1 MPQLALDLLDAH
13 PDNANA
19 MSPELLEKLIAH
31 IQETGNCPPL
41 IVRPHPEHHGR
52 YQLLDGHH
60 RAIALR
66 KLEHTHAACEVWEV
80 DDDQATMLLLTLNR
94 LHGEDDP
101 HQRGMLLKRLSQ
113 HMDLDALASKLPE
126 DAQRISRLVAL
137 TTPPPQPAPPR
148 DVDDLPHAVTF
159 FLNAHQRRALFAKL
173 RDVESDRSAAL
184 VKLLEL

>member
-13 PDNANA
+13 PENANA

-31 IQETGNCPPL
+31 IRETGHCPPL
-41 IVRPHPEHHGR
+41 IVRPHPEHQGR

-66 KLEHTHAACEVWEV
+66 KLNHTHAACEVWDV

-101 HQRGMLLKRLSQ
+101 QQRGMLLKRLSQ
-113 HMDLDALASKLPE
+113 HMEIETLASKLPE
-126 DAQRISRLVAL
+126 DVDRINRLIAL
-137 TTPPPQPAPPR
+137 TSPPPLPAPPQAL
-148 DVDDLPHAVTF
+148 DDLPHAVTF
-159 FLNAHQRRALFAKL
+159 FLTSAQRRSLFAKL
-173 RDVESDRSAAL
+173 RDIQPDRSAAL
-184 VKLLEL
+184 VALLEL